1 MQDSVFQRI
10 ETFIS
15 ALKISTRKFERTCG
29 FSNGYINSLKT
40 APSER
45 KQNAIKEAFP
55 QLNMVWLLT
64 GEGDML
70 VEDNS
75 TADTG
80 TIRLWHDIEATG
92 GGVTLFDDGVSNDY
106 SLMSIPGFADCTDA
120 VTLRGDSM
128 YPTLRSGQIII
139 LKRWT
144 ESYID
149 YGQIYLIVTTS
160 GNRMVKYVRRG
171 TDDAHIT
178 CVSENKEYDDFDVL
192 KEDILAMYLV
202 KGGIQLF

>member
-1 MQDSVFQRI
+1 MEKCTDRLKYFVKSQGITQGEFLEKIGKSRNYLNSIDS
-10 ETFIS
+10 
-15 ALKISTRKFERTCG
+15 
-29 FSNGYINSLKT
+29 FSHDVLLNLR
-40 APSER
+40 EL
-45 KQNAIKEAFP
+45 FP
-55 QLNMVWLLT
+55 NLNLNWLQF

-75 TADTG
+75 MADTG

-120 VTLRGDSM
+120 VMLRGDSM

-149 YGQIYLIVTTS
+149 YGQIYLIVTTG

-178 CVSENKEYDDFDVL
+178 CVSENTEYDDFEVL

-202 KGGIQLF
+202 RGGIQIF